1 MLSVASAHIALPVN
15 RLRYA
20 WHSAGSAQGAASRR
34 RPLYPG
40 LGPARMV
47 NKLTAGRTDRRPGKA
62 SAATRQ
68 KSAHVLNASAEAFLR
83 PSGKTDKQAGKSKQ
97 TPRRRWLVA

>member
-20 WHSAGSAQGAASRR
+20 GIAQGAHRGGQS
-34 RPLYPG
+34 PLPPCTPG

-47 NKLTAGRTDRRPGKA
+47 NKLPAGRTDRRPGKA

-68 KSAHVLNASAEAFLR
+68 KKSALVLNASAEAFF
-83 PSGKTDKQAGKSKQ
+83 
-97 TPRRRWLVA
+97 TPVWQN